1 MMRDLRNALSQVRVS
16 DVVGV
21 LGLIALLVGSLF
33 LGAGLG

>member
-1 MMRDLRNALSQVRVS
+1 MMRNLSKALSQVRVR